1 MSTVETQLAKRLS
14 DTPEVKLG
22 QNAEALVTRL
32 HLACVDA
39 PKVDWQPA
47 QAWRKDF
54 VFYRLRTWTVC
65 DVDDLSDFFG
75 TKMQALLTMVH
86 ALRRAFCYGLESD
99 GKGPVS
105 LLLGISRNEED
116 DAGDENIRTLLE
128 GALPGVELEHC
139 EVEEVFGS
147 DALGR
152 PEAGW
157 LGGTPVAKV
166 DGTFRHRDL
175 AALMRCLN
183 GRRYAIL
190 IACKPLPMEDL
201 QTLFEETLNVRDVAF
216 ACSKQTLSKQMGA
229 AETQGK
235 SSTHSET
242 KGESWTKTTG
252 WSGGSGGSPIGM
264 VLGGVSG
271 GPIGVGAGLLFSLSA
286 SYTSSE
292 AKGGFTSTTDSQTTS
307 FSQTVSENAGVS
319 VEVRNGLAMELEE
332 LANTTLTRLKS
343 GRGIGMWR
351 TCVTFSA
358 DTPAT
363 RDLIKGTL
371 HGLFASDSPT
381 ALPPFGGRLSSP
393 QGTAAVVPKGFF
405 ETDTDTPCASLLTS
419 EELCALC
426 TVPAEN
432 TVGFEVRRERLYAL
446 SHAMGP
452 GIRPI
457 GLVCE
462 YNRPLKHANFGLSN
476 DDLNKHTLVCGIT
489 GCGKTN
495 TVKRLLAAAEVP
507 FLVIEP
513 AKKEYRNLK
522 DVKVYT
528 FGRPEL
534 LSPRFN
540 PFYILPGI
548 SPQQHID
555 ALKELFSAAFGFYGP
570 MPYIFEHCLNII
582 YVKKGWDLE
591 LGLHRDYLSLYGV
604 DYNADNQEKFAAQ
617 KIYPFLCPTM
627 EDLKEEIAS
636 YINELTYEG
645 EVKGNIEGALKA
657 RIDSLCVGAKGYLFN
672 TSETLDFKTE
682 VLQNKAVFEL
692 EGLVDDADKA
702 FALGLVVILVNECRQ
717 VEKELDDKE
726 RLRHLLVIEEAH
738 RLLAA
743 TPPGDSELLGNPKG
757 KAVEYFTDMVA
768 EMRAYGQGVII
779 AEQIPCKL
787 APEVIK
793 NTSTKITHRLVAKD
807 DQEAL
812 ANAMGVRPEDAIHL
826 GTLRVGHAL
835 CHKEGMAQPVT
846 VEINRAD
853 AEERRTDDVL
863 LTDEHKQANLCAI
876 GKTRL
881 LAKYAEPLRKLA
893 GKTLVSLMALND
905 SDTDRKALTIG
916 FNRECRAFEQEV
928 GIDVAFQGIR
938 GETRRRCVRKALF
951 ETVVERLLTAPFRGP
966 GYPLPSDDLLKALQ
980 TFLTEG
986 DTCDVTKHL
995 RDFYLVEDLVGQ
1007 AALIVRT
1014 DLGETPPRGRWAHR
1028 VDEWL
1033 VAPERS
1039 DRLVELVRKLYGKE

>member
-1 MSTVETQLAKRLS
+1 MSTVEIQSAKS
-14 DTPEVKLG
+14 TVDTPEQMLG
-22 QNAEALVTRL
+22 QCAETLVTRL

-47 QAWRKDF
+47 PVWRKDF

-86 ALRRAFCYGLESD
+86 ALGRAFCYGLESD

-105 LLLGISRNEED
+105 LVLGISHGVED
-116 DAGDENIRTLLE
+116 DTEGENIRTLLE
-128 GALPGVELEHC
+128 GALPGVRLEHC
-139 EVEEVFGS
+139 KEEVFGS

-152 PEAGW
+152 LEAGW

-166 DGTFRHRDL
+166 DGAFRHRDL

-190 IACKPLPMEDL
+190 VACKPLPMEDL
-201 QTLFEETLNVRDVAF
+201 QTLFQETLNVRDVAF
-216 ACSKQTLSKQMGA
+216 ACSKQTLSMQRGD
-229 AETQGK
+229 AETWGK
-235 SSTHSET
+235 SFTHSET
-242 KGESWTKTTG
+242 KGVSRSKTTG
-252 WSGGSGGSPIGM
+252 WSVGASGSPIGG
-264 VLGGVSG
+264 VIGGAVG
-271 GPIGVGAGLLFSLSA
+271 GPIGVGVGLLFSLFA
-286 SYTSSE
+286 SKTSNTTTGESSS
-292 AKGGFTSTTDSQTTS
+292 KTDSQTFS
-307 FSQTVSENAGVS
+307 LSQTVSETAGVS
-319 VEVRNGLAMELEE
+319 MEARNGLAMELAE
-332 LANTTLTRLKS
+332 LADATLSRLKA

-381 ALPPFGGRLSSP
+381 ALPPFGDALPAPRGA
-393 QGTAAVVPKGFF
+393 AAVVPKGFF
-405 ETDTDTPCASLLTS
+405 EAGTDTPCTSLLTS

-446 SHAMGP
+446 SHAQEP
-452 GIRPI
+452 NDHTI
-457 GLVCE
+457 GRVCE
-462 YNRPLKHANFGLSN
+462 YNRPLEHAYFGLSK

-534 LSPRFN
+534 LSPRIN

-570 MPYIFEHCLNII
+570 MPYIFERCLNAI

-604 DYNADNQEKFAAQ
+604 DYSAENQEKFVAQ
-617 KIYPFLCPTM
+617 KVYPFLCPTM

-672 TSETLDFKTE
+672 TSETLNFREDVLMRKT
-682 VLQNKAVFEL
+682 VFEL
-692 EGLVDDADKA
+692 EGLADDADKA

-717 VEKELDDKE
+717 VEKELDNKE
-726 RLRHLLVIEEAH
+726 ELHLLVIEEAH
-738 RLLAA
+738 RLLTA
-743 TPPGDSELLGNPKG
+743 TTTESGELLGNPKG
-757 KAVEYFTDMVA
+757 KAVEYFTDMIA

-812 ANAMGVRPEDAIHL
+812 ANAMGIRPEDAIYL

-835 CHKEGMAQPVT
+835 CHKEGMAQPVSVKIDCAD
-846 VEINRAD
+846 VEV
-853 AEERRTDDVL
+853 RRLDGAL
-863 LTDEHKQANLCAI
+863 LTDDRKQANLCAI
-876 GKTRL
+876 GKARL
-881 LAKYAEPLRKLA
+881 LTKYAEPLRKLA
-893 GKTLVSLMALND
+893 GKTFVSLMVLND

-916 FNRECRAFEQEV
+916 FDRECRAFEQEV
-928 GIDVAFQGIR
+928 GDDAPLQGIR
-938 GETRRRCVRKALF
+938 GETRRDRVREALF
-951 ETVVERLLTAPFRGP
+951 ETMVERLLTAPFRGT
-966 GYPLPSDDLLKALQ
+966 GYPLPSDEFLKALQ
-980 TFLTEG
+980 TFLKEG
-986 DTCDVTKHL
+986 DTCDVAKHL
-995 RDFYLVEDLVGQ
+995 REFYLVEDLVGQ

-1014 DLGETPPRGRWAHR
+1014 DLGETPPLGRWAHR